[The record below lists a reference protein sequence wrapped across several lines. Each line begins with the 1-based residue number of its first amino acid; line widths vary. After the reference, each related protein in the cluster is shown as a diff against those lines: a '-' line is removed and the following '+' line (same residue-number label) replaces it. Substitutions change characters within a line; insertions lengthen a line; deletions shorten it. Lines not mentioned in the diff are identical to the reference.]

1 MSVFFGIWNIPFC
14 TANCLR
20 VHFQECRI
28 SRFSRRTCPQ
38 TPLGRRNYSAWMCQ
52 PCSEITGLKVT
63 VTKKKKPVR
72 NLDDGKGIGGN
83 GRLTNKLIN
92 KLQVYYGKAIRQ
104 NTHDIWLHVK
114 MLSWP
119 YGTIK
124 SQQMK
129 VQIVIS
135 SLFRGCPVLRGFTK
149 KSTKV
154 KNLHFVPAPSL
165 GLSSTLR

>member
-1 MSVFFGIWNIPFC
+1 MAKQPDK
-14 TANCLR
+14 
-20 VHFQECRI
+20 
-28 SRFSRRTCPQ
+28 
-38 TPLGRRNYSAWMCQ
+38 TPM
-52 PCSEITGLKVT
+52 T
-63 VTKKKKPVR
+63 
-72 NLDDGKGIGGN
+72 
-83 GRLTNKLIN
+83 LI
-92 KLQVYYGKAIRQ
+92 AC
-104 NTHDIWLHVK
+104 K

-154 KNLHFVPAPSL
+154 KSLRRKSDFTLTLCKTERLKNSFIFSHVYKMQKIFLILSFVIISICKYPVIQPMVAMVVNKVSL
-165 GLSSTLR
+165 SPLSLSPYTECAGKPTPFSTPTRPRSPRKRTASNQPRTRLPLKN